1 MAQWTGQPAYKQVA
15 DDLRAQIRTGKLA
28 VGAQLPSIADLMH
41 TYDVSITVVRM
52 ALSELRSEGLIDS
65 HQGKG
70 SFVRAKPSGKEP
82 ASPAP
87 SPEFEAIMRSLE
99 QVHDEIRRID
109 KRLDQLEKG
118 ASGKG
123 TRPTKRARRPSA

>member
-15 DDLRAQIRTGKLA
+15 DDLRAQIRRGKLA

-41 TYDVSITVVRM
+41 TYEVSITVVRM
-52 ALSELRSEGLIDS
+52 ALSELRAEGLIDS

-70 SFVRAKPSGKEP
+70 SFVRAKPSGKQAAPPPP
-82 ASPAP
+82 A
-87 SPEFEAIMRSLE
+87 EFDAIMRSLE

-109 KRLDQLEKG
+109 TRLDRLEK
-118 ASGKG
+118 AQSKG
-123 TRPTKRARRPSA
+123 TRPTKRARRTPS